1 MLIPIAVSVVAG
13 WGCVK
18 PQLLGTLPPQE
29 QGGFRV
35 AALECLREAAFS
47 DQPALRMNAIEALG
61 EVAPEEGMAGI
72 KLNVENEYAGVSFA
86 ALMTLGSLGRA
97 DCLELIR
104 TRAEHYDPNVRIA
117 ALYALHRL
125 GDRRRTGELSDYL
138 LHNRDARVRANAAL
152 AIGRLEEPSSAKLL
166 RGALKREPKSLAKF
180 QLLEA
185 LAILGDKQAT
195 ERLIFDGRSAYPDQ
209 ATLALGFLAN
219 ARSPEAEDLFRDR
232 LLAKDQPEVRMAA
245 ARGLGRLGLDDG
257 LELAVAHLWFKSPKR
272 SGPNDPPEQQIARVR
287 GLAALALEAVGSP
300 LALASLKDAF
310 EVPGQAEYV
319 RVAIARAAI
328 RIIGLQPG
336 TQRPALATLRDSP
349 AGER

>member
-1 MLIPIAVSVVAG
+1 MVLA
-13 WGCVK
+13 WGCVR
-18 PQLLGTLPPQE
+18 PQLLGTVSAEE
-29 QGGFRV
+29 QIGLR
-35 AALECLREAAFS
+35 AAAVEYLREAAFS
-47 DQPALRMNAIEALG
+47 DQPAIRMNAIEALG
-61 EVAPEEGMAGI
+61 EVAPEEGLPCIM
-72 KLNVENEYAGVSFA
+72 LNVENEYPGVSFA
-86 ALMTLGSLGRA
+86 ALMALGSLGRS
-97 DCLELIR
+97 DCLDLIR
-104 TRAEHYDPNVRIA
+104 TRAEHNDPNVRIA

-166 RGALKREPKSLAKF
+166 RGALKREPKNLAKL

-185 LAILGDKQAT
+185 LAILGDKHAA

-232 LLAKDQPEVRMAA
+232 LFSKDQPEVRMAA
-245 ARGLGRLGLDDG
+245 ARGLGRLGIDDG
-257 LELAVAHLWFKSPKR
+257 LEMAVAHLWFKSPKK
-272 SGPNDPPEQQIARVR
+272 SWPKDPAEQQIARVR
-287 GLAALALEAVGSP
+287 GLAAMALEAVGSP
-300 LALASLKDAF
+300 LALRSLKDAF
-310 EVPGQAEYV
+310 ERPGQSEYV
-319 RVAIARAAI
+319 RLAIARAAI
-328 RIIGLQPG
+328 RIIGLQQG